1 MQVALSHT
9 SRGGGS
15 YSIFSWIDESYYG
28 LEKNGRDR
36 RAVPFLRSGSPGLVI
51 SRGYGRGMP
60 TPSAVPLG
68 FASAFVT
75 TSAGQAGPGGPPPV
89 TP

>member
-1 MQVALSHT
+1 VLIAERQRRRAL
-9 SRGGGS
+9 
-15 YSIFSWIDESYYG
+15 ESLNPTRCC
-28 LEKNGRDR
+28 LEKNCHDR

-68 FASAFVT
+68 FASAFVI

-89 TP
+89 TS